1 MIKDIV
7 VNIPNSNLQDVISR
21 FAISVTDLFNSHLC
35 GVAFA
40 HQPQFPAVGYNG
52 IPAEYIDGLWAESRR
67 RASASIDAF
76 KQIAHS
82 ADLVAD
88 ARQIEVQLGHAADT
102 FAQIA
107 RRFDLSIMIQP
118 EPGHA
123 EATGSIV
130 EATLFGSGRPVLIAP
145 YIQKGGLKLD
155 HVTVCWDGSRTSA
168 RAVGDALPF
177 LARAAAIEVVVV
189 GHQQIKS
196 DEMPGM
202 DIGRHLAR
210 HGLKVEVNR
219 MKAQGIS
226 VSNVILSHAAETST
240 SLIVMGGYGH
250 SRMREL
256 ILGGMTRDILA
267 EMTIPVLM
275 SH

>member
-21 FAISVTDLFNSHLC
+21 FAISVTDHFNAHLC

-177 LARAAAIEVVVV
+177 LARAATA
-189 GHQQIKS
+189 
-196 DEMPGM
+196 P
-202 DIGRHLAR
+202 
-210 HGLKVEVNR
+210 
-219 MKAQGIS
+219 
-226 VSNVILSHAAETST
+226 
-240 SLIVMGGYGH
+240 
-250 SRMREL
+250 
-256 ILGGMTRDILA
+256 
-267 EMTIPVLM
+267 
-275 SH
+275 

>member
-21 FAISVTDLFNSHLC
+21 FAISVTDLFNAHLC
-35 GVAFA
+35 GVVFA

-67 RASASIDAF
+67 RASTSIDAF
-76 KQIAHS
+76 KQTARS
-82 ADLVAD
+82 AGLVAD
-88 ARQIEVQLGHAADT
+88 AQQIEVQLGHAADT

-107 RRFDLSIMIQP
+107 RRFDLSIMLQP

-123 EATGSIV
+123 KATGSIV
-130 EATLFGSGRPVLIAP
+130 EAALFGSGRPVLIVP

-210 HGLKVEVNR
+210 HGLKIEVNR

-226 VSNVILSHAAETST
+226 VSNVILSRAAETST

-256 ILGGMTRDILA
+256 ILGGTTRDILA

>member
-7 VNIPNSNLQDVISR
+7 VNIPNSSSQDVISR

-67 RASASIDAF
+67 RASTSIDAF
-76 KQIAHS
+76 KQATRS
-82 ADLVAD
+82 AGLVAD
-88 ARQIEVQLGHAADT
+88 VQQIEVQLGHAADT

-130 EATLFGSGRPVLIAP
+130 EAALFGSGRPVLIAP
-145 YIQKGGLKLD
+145 YIQQGGLRLD

-189 GHQQIKS
+189 GHQEIKS
-196 DEMPGM
+196 DEMPEM

-210 HGLKVEVNR
+210 HGLKIEVNR
-219 MKAQGIS
+219 MKAQGIG

-256 ILGGMTRDILA
+256 ILGGTTRDILA

>member
-7 VNIPNSNLQDVISR
+7 VNIPNSSSQDVISR

-67 RASASIDAF
+67 RASTSIDAF
-76 KQIAHS
+76 KQATRS
-82 ADLVAD
+82 AGLVAD
-88 ARQIEVQLGHAADT
+88 VQQIEVQLGHAADT

-130 EATLFGSGRPVLIAP
+130 EAALFGSGRPVLIAP

-202 DIGRHLAR
+202 DIGRYLAR
-210 HGLKVEVNR
+210 HGLKIE
-219 MKAQGIS
+219 AIS

-256 ILGGMTRDILA
+256 ILGGTTRDVLA